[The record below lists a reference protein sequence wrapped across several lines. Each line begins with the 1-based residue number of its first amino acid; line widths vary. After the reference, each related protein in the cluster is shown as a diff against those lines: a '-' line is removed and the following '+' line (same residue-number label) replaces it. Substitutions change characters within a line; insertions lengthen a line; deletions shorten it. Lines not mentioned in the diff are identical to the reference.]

1 MLFYVTDFMTKIQLE
16 DTTFVI
22 PIRIDCF
29 ERLENI
35 GLVLDYLTSV
45 CSTNIIILE
54 ADTKRSGIIE
64 DVIRSR
70 AQYVFIEDSDPVF
83 HRTRYLN
90 ILAGMVSTDHIAV
103 WDSDVIV
110 HPNQLYSSVNG
121 LRHNDYD
128 FVFPYDGNFL
138 DIGVSHRIKFFENRN
153 IDYLI
158 ENKDGMLL
166 PYTSTACGGGF
177 VARLSDYL
185 ECGGENENFYGWG
198 QEDGERVERW
208 KILEKKV
215 RRTNGPMFHLYH
227 PRGKNSK
234 YLSEDHRNLQISEFG
249 RICTMRKEQ
258 LRQEV
263 SKWGNRTK

>member
-1 MLFYVTDFMTKIQLE
+1 MNKILLE

-22 PIRIDCF
+22 PTRIDCF

-35 GLVLDYLTSV
+35 GMVLDYLTSV
-45 CSTNIIILE
+45 FRTNIIVLE
-54 ADTKRSGIIE
+54 ADKLRSGIIE
-64 DVIRSR
+64 GVIKGR

-110 HPNQLYSSVNG
+110 HPNQLLSSVEG
-121 LRHNDYD
+121 LRQHNYD
-128 FVFPYDGNFL
+128 FVFPYDGHFL
-138 DIGVSHRIKFFENRN
+138 DIGISHRINFFENRN

-158 ENKDGMLL
+158 ENKEGMLL

-177 VARLSDYL
+177 VARLSDYH

-208 KILEKKV
+208 KILGKKV

-227 PRGKNSK
+227 PRGKNSN
-234 YLSEDHRNLQISEFG
+234 YLSNEHRSAQISEFERIRAMG
-249 RICTMRKEQ
+249 RDQ
-258 LRQEV
+258 LLAEI
-263 SKWGNRTK
+263 SSWAK